1 MLARVKFHSV
11 LTVISC
17 SFQLKFGMFLD
28 EFLCNMMLDRFIET
42 QDFKSR
48 KILHFNHQNRYFISC
63 HVFHSGAAEVAYDQ
77 MLQETVCDLP
87 LTHALI
93 WKACHH
99 RWKLG
104 DIPPANP
111 EPDFEYDD
119 VRLLLPLNFISE

>member
-1 MLARVKFHSV
+1 MKYHPV
-11 LTVISC
+11 LNVLSC
-17 SFQLKFGMFLD
+17 SLQLKFGMFLD
-28 EFLCNMMLDRFIET
+28 EFLCNMILDSFIEK

-48 KILHFNHQNRYFISC
+48 KYAFLYQNQYYIFC
-63 HVFHSGAAEVAYDQ
+63 HVSHSGAAEVAYDQ

-119 VRLLLPLNFISE
+119 VRLLELKM